1 MVQKLDNRN
10 GKYSFRYFDV
20 DGHFRRHTC
29 SSLSKKEAEIEQMQ
43 FLADLKK
50 SKKDYNGK
58 YNIDTLLWQQFIQ
71 LYLQYCSNN
80 KTSTTDD
87 SGVIKTIKRLFPDIK
102 YLKDFD
108 REKIEQ
114 FRILRKKEV
123 SCSTVNRNMHCIK
136 SMWTFAVNDLELNC
150 KNQAKGI
157 KDFPVSLTQ
166 KIEYF
171 TLEEIKKIKQ
181 THIKDLQIL
190 FYLML
195 SFGLRLKEAASIKW
209 EDINFKTNRILI
221 HPYKTFKHNPEP
233 VSLTMPNSLIT
244 FLKTIKKENIYVI
257 GKDVSS
263 KKDLATLSQR
273 IKKHLKHLIG
283 HGTAHIFRHTYIT
296 HAVNNP
302 NITERD
308 ILKTARI
315 KDRKILDV
323 YGHYTVEREKTIAN
337 EVYNETLEI
346 QEIEEQ
352 IKKLEQLK
360 ESIKKR

>member
-114 FRILRKKEV
+114 FRILRKK
-123 SCSTVNRNMHCIK
+123 K
-136 SMWTFAVNDLELNC
+136 
-150 KNQAKGI
+150 
-157 KDFPVSLTQ
+157 
-166 KIEYF
+166 
-171 TLEEIKKIKQ
+171 
-181 THIKDLQIL
+181 
-190 FYLML
+190 YL
-195 SFGLRLKEAASIKW
+195 A
-209 EDINFKTNRILI
+209 
-221 HPYKTFKHNPEP
+221 
-233 VSLTMPNSLIT
+233 
-244 FLKTIKKENIYVI
+244 
-257 GKDVSS
+257 
-263 KKDLATLSQR
+263 Q
-273 IKKHLKHLIG
+273 
-283 HGTAHIFRHTYIT
+283 
-296 HAVNNP
+296 
-302 NITERD
+302 
-308 ILKTARI
+308 
-315 KDRKILDV
+315 
-323 YGHYTVEREKTIAN
+323 
-337 EVYNETLEI
+337 
-346 QEIEEQ
+346 Q
-352 IKKLEQLK
+352 
-360 ESIKKR
+360 